1 MNHNTQAWLAKF
13 NDVQAALDE
22 REIYHAESGMD
33 RELDFNAED
42 DIVYAELSLMIEN
55 QRSRLNVP
63 EKMGVNEL
71 PLFMNNLD

>member
-42 DIVYAELSLMIEN
+42 DIVYAELSLMIE
-55 QRSRLNVP
+55 
-63 EKMGVNEL
+63 
-71 PLFMNNLD
+71 